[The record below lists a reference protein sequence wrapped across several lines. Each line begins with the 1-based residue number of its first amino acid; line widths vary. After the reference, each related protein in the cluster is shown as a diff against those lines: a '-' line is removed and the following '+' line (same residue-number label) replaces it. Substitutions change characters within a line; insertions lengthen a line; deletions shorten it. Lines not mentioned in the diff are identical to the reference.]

1 MNGAIMKLLFQTISR
16 VLIIGAT
23 LSIATVVAS
32 AQSARLQLET
42 LDHLAPKAS
51 ETVDVNLDER
61 LIQVA
66 AKVFSDRDVD
76 ERQIKDLIKNLKGVY
91 VKSFEFEGTNNYT
104 EADVE
109 AIRSQLRSPG
119 WSRLVNVRSKRE
131 GIVEVYVHLS
141 GDTVGGLVVLSLEEK
156 ELTVINIVGP
166 VDLEKLASLEG
177 NFGIPDLDLTTP
189 KVKTKNEL

>member
-1 MNGAIMKLLFQTISR
+1 MKLLFQTISR

-23 LSIATVVAS
+23 LSIATIVAS

-66 AKVFSDRDVD
+66 AKVFSDRDID
-76 ERQIKDLIKNLKGVY
+76 ERQIKDMIKNLKGVY

-131 GIVEVYVHLS
+131 GTVEVYVHLS

-156 ELTVINIVGP
+156 ELTVVNIVGP

>member
-23 LSIATVVAS
+23 LSIATIVAS

-66 AKVFSDRDVD
+66 AKVFSDRDID
-76 ERQIKDLIKNLKGVY
+76 ERQIKDMIKNLKGVY

-131 GIVEVYVHLS
+131 GTVEVYVHLS

-156 ELTVINIVGP
+156 ELTVVNIVGP